1 MFILVSCHLVSFQS
15 CCWMIKTDCI
25 ELQRKNWGN
34 VLKPSR
40 ANLKKVIYI
49 GQWYMVGI
57 VCSNI
62 MMMMQ
67 PWMLW
72 WWSGTT
78 QHGIGYNR
86 FRFASHNPQWS
97 WRRIWRKLFD
107 CSQGSDLD
115 SIFPWQDNQHNC
127 QTLIWRHNACPHTF
141 FNPSQLKSK
150 LNAAFNSDFTL
161 SQEQCNEET
170 WRMNRRI
177 LLSRY

>member
-1 MFILVSCHLVSFQS
+1 MFIWVSCHLVSFQS
-15 CCWMIKTDCI
+15 CCWMIKTDCT

-57 VCSNI
+57 VCFSI
-62 MMMMQ
+62 IIMMQ

-115 SIFPWQDNQHNC
+115 SIFPWQDNQHNY
-127 QTLIWRHNACPHTF
+127 QSLIWRHNAGILSSIPA
-141 FNPSQLKSK
+141 NSSQ
-150 LNAAFNSDFTL
+150 N
-161 SQEQCNEET
+161 
-170 WRMNRRI
+170 
-177 LLSRY
+177 